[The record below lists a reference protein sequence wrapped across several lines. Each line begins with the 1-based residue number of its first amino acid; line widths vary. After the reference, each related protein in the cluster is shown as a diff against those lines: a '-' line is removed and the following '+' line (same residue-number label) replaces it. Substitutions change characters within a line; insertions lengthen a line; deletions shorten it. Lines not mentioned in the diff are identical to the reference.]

1 MCGEPSDDWVNG
13 GCIEVYKVVSS
24 RMVSKVLVLSG
35 VGPILRNGY
44 ELRSKLWCIASGK
57 WNVSRVTI

>member
-44 ELRSKLWCIASGK
+44 ELRSKL
-57 WNVSRVTI
+57 